1 MQLEDIPVIDQ
12 HAHNLLKPEA
22 IANYPYSAAFTE
34 GHHPDIINY
43 HACNTLFY
51 RRSLRDIADLLK
63 CKPQQ
68 SEIVAQRD
76 NLGLEQLTK
85 TCFNGANLDAIFLDD
100 GFLPEQI
107 LPWQWHQQF
116 VPVRRLLRIEDVAQN
131 LIPQVNSFEEF
142 WDRFRAEI
150 DPPPPEVV
158 AFKSIA
164 AYRTGLEIQPVKLEV
179 TKYKFNAIKQKTTE
193 KPPRLRDKSLIDF
206 LVIQTLEIAAKHQLP
221 IQFHTGFGDSDLDL
235 RLSNPLDLRF
245 VLEDNNFR
253 NAKIVLLHASYPY
266 TREAGYLASVYPN
279 VYLDFGL
286 AIPCLSVSG
295 MQNIIKQLIELAPTS
310 KLMYSSDAY
319 LIPDLYYLGA
329 KWGRKILGQVLD
341 ESIKD
346 GDLTIKEAEEIAIA
360 ILRENAIQLYQLNNE

>member
-1 MQLEDIPVIDQ
+1 MELGDIPVIDQ
-12 HAHNLLKPEA
+12 HAHNVLKPEA
-22 IANYPYSAAFTE
+22 IANYPYSAAFTT
-34 GHHPDIINY
+34 GNHPDIIND
-43 HACNTLFY
+43 HACQTLFY
-51 RRSLRDIADLLK
+51 RRSLRDIAYLLK
-63 CKPQQ
+63 CKPQE
-68 SEIVAQRD
+68 SKILAQRD
-76 NLGLEQLTK
+76 NLGLEELTK
-85 TCFNGANLDAIFLDD
+85 TCFNAANLDTIFLDD

-179 TKYKFNAIKQKTTE
+179 TKYQFNTIKQATGD
-193 KPPRLRDKSLIDF
+193 KPPRLSDKSLIDF
-206 LVIQTLEIAAKHQLP
+206 LVIQTLEVAAKHKMP
-221 IQFHTGFGDSDLDL
+221 IQFHTGFGEPDLDL
-235 RLSNPLDLRF
+235 RQSNPLHLRLL
-245 VLEDNNFR
+245 LEDNNFR
-253 NAKIVLLHASYPY
+253 NASIVLLHTSYPY

-286 AIPCLSVSG
+286 AIPYLSVSG
-295 MQNIIKQLIELAPTS
+295 MRNTVRQLIELAPIS

-319 LIPDLYYLGA
+319 LIPESYYLGA

-346 GDLTIKEAEEIAIA
+346 GDLTTKEAKEIAIA
-360 ILRENAIQLYQLNNE
+360 ILGGNATQLYKLKMS